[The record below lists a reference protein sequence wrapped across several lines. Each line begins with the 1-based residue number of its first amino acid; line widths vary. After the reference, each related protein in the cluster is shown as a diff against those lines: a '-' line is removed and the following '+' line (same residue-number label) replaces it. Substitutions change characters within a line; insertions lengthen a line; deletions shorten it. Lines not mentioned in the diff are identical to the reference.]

1 MKIPLVAA
9 FALSAFFLPL
19 GAQGQAQGAGNQGAQ
34 GSASAAVGNLKWTA
48 RQLHLSPAEMKSIEG
63 LVDAQADGLAQA
75 ASEMRIVQAK
85 LERLLLDKDP
95 DRGAIKQLVKSSLDW
110 ELQIRMAR
118 IERAIDLRKLLGPER
133 WAILQRLQRDYLQA
147 KKTGRLRPGE
157 LGDNGDALAAL
168 LDRLE

>member
-1 MKIPLVAA
+1 VKSPFVAA
-9 FALSAFFLPL
+9 LVLFAAL
-19 GAQGQAQGAGNQGAQ
+19 
-34 GSASAAVGNLKWTA
+34 ASAAAQATTAQGLPGPVGGDIRWSV
-48 RQLHLSPAEMKSIEG
+48 RQLNLSPAEIKSIE
-63 LVDAQADGLAQA
+63 DIANRQADGLAAA
-75 ASEMRIVQAK
+75 ASEMRIIQAK

-95 DRGAIKQLVKSSLDW
+95 DMDAIRQLVKSSLDW

-133 WAILQRLQRDYLQA
+133 WAILQRLQRDYLLV

-157 LGDNGDALAAL
+157 LGDNGSALAAL